1 MRRPSGILHIVDFKT
16 SQIVSAIQPKDYW
29 DDKRHWEI
37 KNNID
42 TLEFRVFDNTEH
54 ATTLLQQNLVLKEV
68 RDGRIVPYVITEAEK
83 DSKDRSVVAYASGE
97 WIQLAKAGIINP
109 QKIEGK
115 TLNECMGIALAGTKW
130 KIGKTEHNG
139 SHSITIDEFTDPLTF
154 LKQIASSFELEIQYR
169 AEVVGSQIVG
179 RYVDM
184 VKKRGR
190 DTKKEVTLGKDLMG
204 IKRIENSQNICTALL
219 GFVKK
224 EGGEFITIAE
234 INNGV
239 PYLVDDGAFQRW
251 NEKGQQKFGFY
262 SPETENQD
270 MTPQRLKTL
279 MKTEIEKRINTS
291 VSYEVQA
298 QSIGQVFGLAHEL
311 INEGDTIRIIDRGF
325 TPKLYLEA
333 RAIAGDES
341 FKDPTQDKYVFGDYR
356 EIVDSNEELRRMY
369 QKILASLQDKVP
381 QGWFDALKDKVK
393 DQGVDIQDA
402 INKSKQAQQESKT
415 AKDLAEAT
423 QDYMEKNLVDIIEN
437 VKPPTTDLKANK
449 TLWRDISNGKPGILK
464 IWTGTAWESVVPD
477 TAPLQQ
483 SIKDVNK
490 DIETAK
496 TELNQKVLSVEGK
509 AQEIAGQI
517 VDVQKQVNDKVDQTW
532 IKNQLKDKA
541 DKSGVYTKDE
551 IKDGFIGKQIYET
564 DKQGNVQKF
573 KDINTSIG
581 QTNEALTQKAEKS
594 ELTKTNDGLT
604 KLQNKTNEIETTAN
618 GTKQKLSELETTV
631 NNTNVGGRNYVLDS
645 DKFILPP
652 NTVQNFRFVNDLKD
666 LQGKQVT
673 VSVYVEVKNAKTGVN
688 TSNRIGF
695 EPSIRYSDNSIQH
708 LGAWLR
714 ITDGMNFK
722 GVISTTVWIKD
733 IGILKTEQN
742 AVYIQCGGDYVKV
755 GRPKIEIGN
764 KVTDWTPA
772 PEDQVTTNDFTKKTV
787 EIETTIKGINTS
799 VSNVQNEQ
807 GKLTERVTKSE
818 QTADGFKQSIESLTK
833 KDSEISNK
841 LNTVES
847 NVDGNTKLI
856 TSVEKKV
863 EGIDSDVTNLMVGT
877 KELVTPVYFKGGTVK
892 LSQDKFN
899 GNAVVDVTG
908 AWHGL
913 SYHIVNLVKPNKIK
927 IGDKVT
933 YSVWARLK
941 DAPDGVQAKHSIY
954 DGLGFGPELP
964 NVDNQWKQFSGTF
977 TVEKKHMD
985 ATDQLIRVEPWEW
998 SGGDRKYI
1006 YQQSSPMISVTTK
1019 AYPWRP
1025 APEDIGDGNVLTK
1038 VTTEIKEQAGKISE
1052 KLTSVETKVNNDK
1065 AGGRNLLLDSNVKYE
1080 KTEYLINQYS
1090 LTENFSTGE
1099 EYTFVIKGSV
1109 LQGQKFGIWQNGGSS
1124 NVGYATSVY
1133 ANGITY
1139 VTFKAV
1145 AATSGNE
1152 RKLSLYNYPSNTTK
1166 AVVEWVALYKGNK
1179 PQDWTPAPEN
1189 QVATDEFTK
1198 KTTDIEKSVDG
1209 VKTIITA
1216 IEGKGI
1222 VGTNLVYNSSFL
1234 QRDTGLPVGWG
1245 FTHPDVTSFQMP
1257 WGDDKRAGVIR
1268 FNRTNLAETAPNS
1281 IVNGFSTKF
1290 SVTLN
1295 QDYTFSAYMKVPNV
1309 ATFKFKYAYIIEFF
1323 NEAGVRVQYQ
1333 DVQLTA
1339 DELADITT
1347 GKWTRIVRTIKPKA
1361 ADIVSG
1367 GFRLALFHNGDIY
1380 YRMPQVELGDR
1391 VTGWNLSTDD
1401 FSTQHGLNDL
1411 TVKTNAIK
1419 QTVDSNQATI
1429 TSLSTTQG
1437 NHTTQIQKNTSEII
1451 QLNNQISSKVSDT
1464 QMQDYVGGLGSTNLY
1479 MNSAFE
1485 DRIITTS
1492 SGIVTSRTPSLSK
1505 WKVVATVS
1513 GVAVTPTT
1521 ARQHDGYNSAQIQAT
1536 GLTVNAWTGIS
1547 QLFPVT
1553 SSSGKLVLSA
1563 WVFTYNKDG
1572 LDQGGALEIKFL
1584 NGSTTVTTSSVDLK
1598 DKLNN
1603 GAWTLVSV
1611 TAEVPSKAVTHVEAY
1626 IWIRRNGLIWVSQPQ
1641 FQQGATPSAFM
1652 ENPKDY
1658 ANYDQLVGEIAKKV
1672 ATTDFNSKVSTLETS
1687 INQQSKSIELKAEK
1701 TDVYTKKEANGQF
1714 GSKSIVDS
1722 HTSSISLMAG
1732 EITQRV
1738 KNNEVAST
1746 INQTAQS
1753 VLIQAQK
1760 IMLDGYIEAKHLK
1773 AQELVGVTIK
1783 TAPNNEQ
1790 RFVKL
1795 NRQFLELYDKNI
1807 SRVELK
1813 FFNSQDGTAITPALV
1828 MGRSKS
1834 GGIEGA
1840 TALYHRTPI
1849 DGNGN
1854 DNFRESYST
1863 LGVVESYNSNS
1874 NLFLYGSG
1882 LEQTWGGKVHL
1893 YGKDTVTISASR
1905 QGDIVIKTDTV
1916 AQNTSIKIQ
1925 PSLDFEVIA
1934 GNNIYLQGNGYHL
1947 STVRTNHT
1955 FRNGNGNFYFENKN
1969 KTSGNN
1975 MLLQDDNNNADLR
1988 LAYIRIRGSHVSGYQ
2003 SALQLIPV
2011 GENTPTAGLQAG
2023 NISYTSLTNRSS
2035 RKIKSNIRDLEINAL
2050 EKIMSLKVKQYN
2062 FKSDVEKLYK
2072 MRQEAE
2078 GTGKLHTT
2086 RDIPLQYG
2094 LILEDTDET
2103 FHADLGDGINLYTL
2117 VTLHLD
2123 ATQKIKF
2130 IQDVHE
2136 KELSNLKSKIASQ
2149 DNEIEYLKSQV
2160 ASQED
2165 RIARLEG
2172 LLFQQLIDK
2181 KPEQP

>member
-1 MRRPSGILHIVDFKT
+1 MRTPSGILHIVDFKT
-16 SQIVSAIQPKDYW
+16 NQIVSAIQPKDYW

-115 TLNECMGIALAGTKW
+115 TLNECMRIALAGTKW

-139 SHSITIDEFTDPLTF
+139 SHSMTIDEFTDPLTF

-234 INNGV
+234 INNGI
-239 PYLVDDGAFQRW
+239 PYLVDDRAFQRW
-251 NEKGQQKFGFY
+251 NEKGQHKFGFY

-270 MTPQRLKTL
+270 MTPERLKTL
-279 MKTEIEKRINTS
+279 MKTEIEKRVNTS

-356 EIVDSNEELRRMY
+356 EIIDSNEELRRMY

-393 DQGVDIQDA
+393 DQGLDIQDA

-423 QDYMEKNLVDIIEN
+423 QDYMEKNLVDIIES

-483 SIKDVNK
+483 SIKDVKK

-517 VDVQKQVNDKVDQTW
+517 VGVQKQVNDKVDQTW
-532 IKNQLKDKA
+532 INNQLRDKA

-564 DKQGNVQKF
+564 DKNGNVKKF
-573 KDINTSIG
+573 QDINTSIS
-581 QTNEALTQKAEKS
+581 QTNEALKQKAEKS
-594 ELTKTNDGLT
+594 ELTKINDGLSQ
-604 KLQNKTNEIETTAN
+604 LESKTNEIISTAD
-618 GTKQKLSELETTV
+618 GTKQTISNLKTQV
-631 NNTNVGGRNYVLDS
+631 DNIQVGGRNLLLETATKSHSVKTGENKQHTY
-645 DKFILPP
+645 F
-652 NTVQNFRFVNDLKD
+652 DLAKD
-666 LQGKQVT
+666 AASLMQGKNLAMSFLFTGKVT
-673 VSVYVEVKNAKTGVN
+673 AWGTTNKWAGFEVKITFTDNTFHYPSCRVENRLTLGKQYNQERFTASAVVMDKPIKEISVYALARDFTGDVLIEKLKLE
-688 TSNRIGF
+688 IG
-695 EPSIRYSDNSIQH
+695 
-708 LGAWLR
+708 
-714 ITDGMNFK
+714 T
-722 GVISTTVWIKD
+722 IST
-733 IGILKTEQN
+733 
-742 AVYIQCGGDYVKV
+742 A
-755 GRPKIEIGN
+755 
-764 KVTDWTPA
+764 WTPA
-772 PEDQVTTNDFTKKTV
+772 PEDQVSTTDFTKKTV

-818 QTADGFKQSIESLTK
+818 QTADRFKQSIESLTK

-847 NVDGNTKLI
+847 TLEGTKKTISDIQSDTKSLKKTTTEIREEAGKITEKLSNIEKREVSVRNYVINSDFSNEKNLWNGITNSTTFKFIDVNISDASGIKKGLQI
-856 TSVEKKV
+856 TS
-863 EGIDSDVTNLMVGT
+863 
-877 KELVTPVYFKGGTVK
+877 
-892 LSQDKFN
+892 
-899 GNAVVDVTG
+899 NA
-908 AWHGL
+908 A
-913 SYHIVNLVKPNKIK
+913 
-927 IGDKVT
+927 
-933 YSVWARLK
+933 
-941 DAPDGVQAKHSIY
+941 
-954 DGLGFGPELP
+954 
-964 NVDNQWKQFSGTF
+964 
-977 TVEKKHMD
+977 
-985 ATDQLIRVEPWEW
+985 
-998 SGGDRKYI
+998 YI
-1006 YQQSSPMISVTTK
+1006 YQNLSPDQFIKKKGIASCYVDVKAVTSTTEYPRLYMRFTYDQNGKDQHYYAIIQQKVVTNGWNRISIPFDTTNYTGNLKEVRVNIATGNTTTVDATFTGIMVTLGDLLES
-1019 AYPWRP
+1019 WNL
-1025 APEDIGDGNVLTK
+1025 APEDG
-1038 VTTEIKEQAGKISE
+1038 VTQGAFQS
-1052 KLTSVETKVNNDK
+1052 
-1065 AGGRNLLLDSNVKYE
+1065 
-1080 KTEYLINQYS
+1080 KT
-1090 LTENFSTGE
+1090 
-1099 EYTFVIKGSV
+1099 
-1109 LQGQKFGIWQNGGSS
+1109 
-1124 NVGYATSVY
+1124 
-1133 ANGITY
+1133 
-1139 VTFKAV
+1139 
-1145 AATSGNE
+1145 NE
-1152 RKLSLYNYPSNTTK
+1152 
-1166 AVVEWVALYKGNK
+1166 
-1179 PQDWTPAPEN
+1179 
-1189 QVATDEFTK
+1189 
-1198 KTTDIEKSVDG
+1198 IEKSVDG
-1209 VKTIITA
+1209 VKSTITA

-1234 QRDTGLPVGWG
+1234 QRDTGLPVGWE
-1245 FTHPDVTSFQMP
+1245 FPHPDVTSFQMP
-1257 WGDDKRAGVIR
+1257 WDDDKRAGVIR
-1268 FNRTNLAETAPNS
+1268 FNRTNQVETAPNS
-1281 IVNGFSTKF
+1281 IISGFSTKF

-1295 QDYTFSAYMKVPNV
+1295 QEYTFSAYMKVPNV

-1323 NEAGVRVQYQ
+1323 NEAGVRVQFQ
-1333 DVQLTA
+1333 DVQLTNA
-1339 DELADITT
+1339 ELADITT
-1347 GKWTRIVRTIKPKA
+1347 GKWTRIIRTIKPKIA
-1361 ADIVSG
+1361 GIVSG

-1391 VTGWNLSTDD
+1391 VTGWNLSTSD

-1429 TSLSTTQG
+1429 ASLSTTQG
-1437 NHTTQIQKNTSEII
+1437 KHTTQIQKNTSEIT

-1479 MNSAFE
+1479 INSAFE
-1485 DRIITTS
+1485 DRTINPS
-1492 SGIVTSRTPSLSK
+1492 SGIITFRTPSLSK
-1505 WKVVATVS
+1505 WKVVATVAGS
-1513 GVAVTPTT
+1513 AVTPTT

-1563 WVFTYNKDG
+1563 WFFTYNKDG

-1687 INQQSKSIELKAEK
+1687 INQQSSRIDLKAEK
-1701 TDVYTKKEANGQF
+1701 KEVYSKTDSDGRF
-1714 GSKSIVDS
+1714 GSKTIVDS
-1722 HTSSISLMAG
+1722 HTSQLSVMSN
-1732 EITQRV
+1732 EINLRV
-1738 KNNEVAST
+1738 KKGDLAST

-1753 VLIQAQK
+1753 VLIQASK

-1783 TAPNNEQ
+1783 TAPNSEQ

-1795 NRQFLELYDKNI
+1795 NKQFLELYDKNI
-1807 SRVELK
+1807 SRAELK

-2136 KELSNLKSKIASQ
+2136 KELSNLKSKVASQ

-2165 RIARLEG
+2165 RIARLEE
-2172 LLFQQLIDK
+2172 LLLQQLIDK